1 MRGEVSEWAISFS
14 QAINKDQKER
24 AEELKRQCMEA
35 ISDAE
40 LRLDVSV
47 KNAQAIFSGAVESQR
62 ITVDLYGQQL
72 IHALKRMEALEERLR
87 KELTPETTD
96 QSSEVEIPPA

>member
-14 QAINKDQKER
+14 QAINKEQKER
-24 AEELKRQCMEA
+24 AEELKGQCMEA

-40 LRLDVSV
+40 LRLDVGV
-47 KNAQAIFSGAVESQR
+47 KNAQSIFSGAVESQR

-72 IHALKRMEALEERLR
+72 IRALKRMEALEERLTSNR
-87 KELTPETTD
+87 NTGIIAVNIL
-96 QSSEVEIPPA
+96 